1 MRNISQDELHH
12 QTPSE
17 IPTLPLRGGG
27 PRRQQFFANLRQANA
42 HIGPNRQ
49 NTTRVQRGSPNQ
61 SEQSSLE
68 DDSPESSKITRF

>member
-12 QTPSE
+12 QSPSE

-49 NTTRVQRGSPNQ
+49 ATTRVQRGSPNE
-61 SEQSSLE
+61 SEQSSLP
-68 DDSPESSKITRF
+68 DSPDNSKITRF